1 MQCSGNFSGGESNRV
16 SKLGDDRS
24 LKWAVLKQHRSLP
37 HALRRLYHLLMGL
50 ACFSMYAWVINRQ
63 TACWA
68 IVAIGGPFFM
78 LDVLRLQS
86 PWLRKLALRYFGPL
100 MRRNELLG
108 LTGNSFFILG
118 LFFVVFFFTKPIAL
132 LSILFLAVGDPV
144 AAFVGTRYG
153 KTKIMAGK
161 SLEGALANLL
171 ASGLVSAVFGVMYL
185 QMSTHAWLLALV
197 GGVASAIAELIPFPG
212 DDNFSVPVIAGIQLS
227 LIDHFWPFF

>member
-1 MQCSGNFSGGESNRV
+1 VSLSNRN
-16 SKLGDDRS
+16 KNQKDETRA

-50 ACFSMYAWVINRQ
+50 GCFAMYAWVINRQ

-68 IVAIGGPFFM
+68 IVAIGGPFFL

-86 PWLRKLALRYFGPL
+86 PLLKKLALRYFGTV
-100 MRRNELLG
+100 MRRNELMG

-118 LFFVVFFFTKPIAL
+118 LFFVVFFFSKPIAL

-153 KTKIMAGK
+153 RIKLIAGK
-161 SLEGALANLL
+161 SLEGAAANF
-171 ASGLVSAVFGVMYL
+171 AVSGVVSAVFGVMYL
-185 QMSTHAWLLALV
+185 EMSTYAWALGLV
-197 GGVASAIAELIPFPG
+197 GGTVSAIAELLPFPG
-212 DDNFSVPVIAGIQLS
+212 DDNFSVPVFAGIQLS

>member
-1 MQCSGNFSGGESNRV
+1 MKNSPSEPGNVRA
-16 SKLGDDRS
+16 

-50 ACFSMYAWVINRQ
+50 ACFAMYAWVIDRQ

-68 IVAIGGPFFM
+68 IVAIGGPFFL

-144 AAFVGTRYG
+144 AAWVGTRYG
-153 KTKIMAGK
+153 RTKLIQGK
-161 SLEGALANLL
+161 SLEGAAANFAL
-171 ASGLVSAVFGVMYL
+171 SAVVSGIFGVMYL

-197 GGVASAIAELIPFPG
+197 GGAASAIAELIPFPG